1 MELVNKEENSI
12 KSKENEEKTEVKDD
26 IGCNN
31 EKQKEINE
39 KVSKKLR
46 QFQEIRSI
54 LNIKNC
60 ALRFKHNLS
69 LIIQERIERSIDLNP
84 SKNNYYTKT
93 NPNTDV
99 FDIGSIIKTM
109 FDPYLKSHNIDIN
122 AEIENYEKQKN
133 EYIEQNL
140 ASKTKKFGVQ
150 MREDLVNK
158 KNEENIG
165 DNSEGN
171 NKRRHHNLY
180 VVNDNKKIKEKKQP
194 GVIERAKTNCKRKS
208 VLDKMKAEEEL
219 RKKKEEEEKKLKEEN
234 EKNKKN
240 ENRYNNFKNKVTIN
254 TNKYMPP
261 PVDMI
266 IKMNRRNDNNNI
278 NNPNQNQNSLE
289 KTEKEKENSQKIE
302 EKKEKENPLNEDE
315 KKEKEIKEEKED
327 NKKELDEDKKEEK
340 KENKNEINDDI
351 KTDNNEDNKLNI
363 ENNLIKKEKEEENKV
378 LDNEIKNNENNMENN
393 NNNNLIN
400 SRKRASVDNVYE
412 NREKIRPS
420 TPKKKKSTKEV
431 YKTRTYKYD
440 SRIRRKY
447 IEKVNHSEKVNI
459 EPKDE
464 HNKRELENN
473 DIEKSDFEHIIRSAN
488 KEQKNI
494 NNDEKKE
501 IEEKSKSINKDRQ
514 KGHRHHHYQHY
525 KKPERFIMKSNLDF
539 FSIISNNN

>member
-1 MELVNKEENSI
+1 MESVNKEENSI

-26 IGCNN
+26 TGSNN
-31 EKQKEINE
+31 VKQKEINE

-219 RKKKEEEEKKLKEEN
+219 RKKKEEEKKLKEEN

>member
-1 MELVNKEENSI
+1 MESVNKEENSI

-26 IGCNN
+26 IGSNN
-31 EKQKEINE
+31 VKQKEINE

-219 RKKKEEEEKKLKEEN
+219 RKKKEEEEII
-234 EKNKKN
+234 NKKESN
-240 ENRYNNFKNKVTIN
+240 EIGDEMEADTDERIGGGN
-254 TNKYMPP
+254 
-261 PVDMI
+261 
-266 IKMNRRNDNNNI
+266 
-278 NNPNQNQNSLE
+278 
-289 KTEKEKENSQKIE
+289 
-302 EKKEKENPLNEDE
+302 EKKEEAFLESLKR
-315 KKEKEIKEEKED
+315 
-327 NKKELDEDKKEEK
+327 
-340 KENKNEINDDI
+340 
-351 KTDNNEDNKLNI
+351 KLN
-363 ENNLIKKEKEEENKV
+363 
-378 LDNEIKNNENNMENN
+378 
-393 NNNNLIN
+393 
-400 SRKRASVDNVYE
+400 
-412 NREKIRPS
+412 
-420 TPKKKKSTKEV
+420 
-431 YKTRTYKYD
+431 
-440 SRIRRKY
+440 
-447 IEKVNHSEKVNI
+447 
-459 EPKDE
+459 
-464 HNKRELENN
+464 
-473 DIEKSDFEHIIRSAN
+473 
-488 KEQKNI
+488 KNI
-494 NNDEKKE
+494 NDLKGIVSDQN
-501 IEEKSKSINKDRQ
+501 EEES
-514 KGHRHHHYQHY
+514 
-525 KKPERFIMKSNLDF
+525 
-539 FSIISNNN
+539 

>member
-1 MELVNKEENSI
+1 MESVNKEENSI

-26 IGCNN
+26 TGSNN
-31 EKQKEINE
+31 VKQKEINE

-219 RKKKEEEEKKLKEEN
+219 RKKKEEEKKLKEEN

-289 KTEKEKENSQKIE
+289 KTGKEKENSQKIE

-400 SRKRASVDNVYE
+400 SRKRSSVDNVYE

-473 DIEKSDFEHIIRSAN
+473 VIEKSDFEHIIRSAN